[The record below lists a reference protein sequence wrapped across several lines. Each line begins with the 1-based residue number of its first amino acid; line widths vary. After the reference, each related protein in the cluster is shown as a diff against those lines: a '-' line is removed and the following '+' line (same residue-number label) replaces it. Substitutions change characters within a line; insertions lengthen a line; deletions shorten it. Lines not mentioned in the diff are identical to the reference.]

1 MMRTVRFAL
10 RMLSREW
17 RSGELGVLLLALT
30 VAVGALSGV
39 GFLVSRIRAA
49 VTLQASSVLAA
60 DLRVDSAQPIAPA
73 VFAAAARDGLRS
85 ARTIGMLSVV
95 FAGQR
100 SQLTDLYA
108 VTDGYP
114 LRGKILTAAAPF
126 APGSAAHGIPP
137 SGVVWAD
144 SRLLT
149 ALGARPG
156 ARLTIGAA
164 TFRVGRVLISRPD
177 QAGAFSGLVPSLLMN
192 AADLAR
198 TQLIEPGSR
207 VRYSAL
213 FAGGARRVAALRAWL
228 RSHLSGGERLQTIA
242 EASQQIHSAMQRA
255 ERFLNLA
262 SLTAVLLCAAAV
274 AMAARRYVARHL
286 DSVALLKTLGATRA
300 FILGMTLAQLLAIA
314 LLTGVAGDA
323 LGALTQLW
331 LVRALHGLLAAR
343 ALPPPGLAPAGLGVL
358 SAFALLAGFALP
370 PLLQLTR
377 TPALRVL
384 RRDLDPPRPGVWLA
398 FGPAAALLILLI
410 RWVMGPGRPFVMLTL
425 GLAAFLLALLGAALL
440 LVALANRLRARVGV
454 AWRYGI
460 ANLARRRMDSVVQ
473 IVAFGTGIMALS
485 LLGIIRSDLTGGWRR
500 TLPADLPN
508 YFFINIPADRRTAFA
523 AALTKLG
530 ARPQR
535 MLPLL
540 RGRLRAID
548 GRPVDSIHFANPR
561 ARHFALREQNFTDS
575 AQLGDGNRVIA
586 GRWWSADETGQPLV
600 SVASEYMRWLD
611 LRLGEPLTFEVGGNT
626 LTVRIASVRKVRWD
640 SFKPN
645 FFLVFAPGVLR
656 KETGTYVTSA
666 YLSAPQA
673 RDLAALAQRF
683 PSVSI
688 FDIDALLQDVRSML
702 TKAILAVESV
712 FLFTLC
718 AGLIVLLAAVHSSRE
733 QRRFE
738 SAMLRTLGARRATV
752 TQGIWAEFAAL
763 GALSGLIGAA
773 GASAGAWYVTRD
785 VLDLPYV
792 FDPLVCIAALLG
804 GTLLVATSGW
814 LATRSVLRQ
823 PPLTVLRE
831 GAD

>member
-1 MMRTVRFAL
+1 ML
-10 RMLSREW
+10 RREW
-17 RSGELGVLLLALT
+17 RGGEFGVLLLALT
-30 VAVGALSGV
+30 VAVGALTGV

-85 ARTIGMLSVV
+85 ARTVGMLSVV
-95 FAGQR
+95 FAAQR

-114 LRGKILTAAAPF
+114 LRGRVLTATAPF
-126 APGSAAHGIPP
+126 TRGTAARGIPP
-137 SGVVWAD
+137 RGVVWVD

-149 ALGARPG
+149 SLGARPG
-156 ARLTIGAA
+156 AHLTIGAA
-164 TFRVGRVLISRPD
+164 TFTIGRVLIARPD
-177 QAGAFSGLVPSLLMN
+177 QAGTFSGLVPSLLMN

-213 FAGGARRVAALRAWL
+213 FAGSAARVDALRAWL
-228 RSHLSGGERLQTIA
+228 RSHLGAGERLRTVAQ
-242 EASQQIHSAMQRA
+242 ASQQIHSAVQRSG
-255 ERFLNLA
+255 RFLNLA
-262 SLTAVLLCAAAV
+262 SLTALLLCAAAV

-286 DSVALLKTLGATRA
+286 DTVALLKTLGATRR
-300 FILGMTLAQLLAIA
+300 FILAMTLAQMVAIA
-314 LLTGVAGDA
+314 LLAGAAGDA
-323 LGALTQLW
+323 LGYLTQMW
-331 LVRALHGLLAAR
+331 LVHALRGLLAQR
-343 ALPPPGLAPAGLGVL
+343 ALPPAGLAPVGIGVL
-358 SAFALLAGFALP
+358 MAFALLAGFALP

-384 RRDLDPPRPGVWLA
+384 RRDLDPPRPAMLLA
-398 FGPAAALLILLI
+398 FGPAVALLVLMI

-425 GLAAFLLALLGAALL
+425 GLAAFVAALLGAALL
-440 LVALANRLRARVGV
+440 LVSTANRLRGRVGV

-460 ANLARRRMDSVVQ
+460 ANLGRRRMDSVVQ
-473 IVAFGTGIMALS
+473 IVAFGTGIMALA

-508 YFFINIPADRRTAFA
+508 YFFINIPAARRTEFA
-523 AALTKLG
+523 AALRRLG
-530 ARPQR
+530 APAQR

-548 GRPVDSIHFANPR
+548 GQPVESIHFTHPR
-561 ARHFALREQNFTDS
+561 GRHFALREQNFTDS
-575 AQLGDGNRVIA
+575 ARLGGGNRIIA
-586 GRWWSADETGQPLV
+586 GRWWNATDAGQPLV
-600 SVASEYMRWLD
+600 SVASQYMRWLG

-626 LTVRIASVRKVRWD
+626 LTVRIASVRRVRWD

-645 FFLVFAPGVLR
+645 FFLVFAPGLLR

-666 YLSAPQA
+666 YLTPQRA
-673 RDLAALAQRF
+673 RALAQLARRF

-688 FDIDALLQDVRSML
+688 FDIDALLRDVRSML
-702 TKAILAVESV
+702 RKAILAVQSV
-712 FLFTLC
+712 FLFTL
-718 AGLIVLLAAVHSSRE
+718 AGGLIVLLAAVHSSRE

-738 SAMLRTLGARRATV
+738 SAMLRALGASRATV
-752 TQGIWAEFAAL
+752 AGGIWAEFAAL
-763 GALSGLIGAA
+763 GALAGLIGAA
-773 GASAGAWYVTRD
+773 GASAGAWYVTHE

-792 FDPLVCIAALLG
+792 FDPVVCAAALFG
-804 GTLLVATSGW
+804 GTLLVAASGW
-814 LATRSVLRQ
+814 LATRTVLRY
-823 PPLTVLRE
+823 PPLAVLRE
-831 GAD
+831 GPL

>member
-30 VAVGALSGV
+30 VAVGALTGV

-60 DLRVDSAQPIAPA
+60 DLRVDSAQPIDPA
-73 VFAAAARDGLRS
+73 VFAAAERDGLRS
-85 ARTIGMLSVV
+85 ARSIGMLSVV
-95 FAGQR
+95 FAAQR

-114 LRGKILTAAAPF
+114 LRGEILTATAPF
-126 APGSAAHGIPP
+126 APGTAARGIPP

-149 ALGARPG
+149 SLGARPG

-164 TFRVGRVLISRPD
+164 TFTVGRVLISRPD
-177 QAGAFSGLVPSLLMN
+177 QAGTFSGLVPSLLMN

-207 VRYSAL
+207 VHYSAL
-213 FAGGARRVAALRAWL
+213 FAGSARRVAALRAWL
-228 RSHLSGGERLQTIA
+228 GTHLRTGERLRTIA
-242 EASQQIHSAMQRA
+242 EASRQIHSAMQRS

-274 AMAARRYVARHL
+274 ALAARRYVARHL

-314 LLTGVAGDA
+314 LLTGAAGDA

-331 LVRALHGLLAAR
+331 LVHALRGMLAAR
-343 ALPPPGLAPAGLGVL
+343 ALPAPGLAPAGIGVL
-358 SAFALLAGFALP
+358 LAFALLVGFALP

-384 RRDLDPPRPGVWLA
+384 RRDLEPPRAGVWLA
-398 FGPAAALLILLI
+398 FGPAAALLVLLI
-410 RWVMGPGRPFVMLTL
+410 RWVMGPGRPFVMLAL
-425 GLAAFLLALLGAALL
+425 GLAAFVLALLGAALL
-440 LVALANRLRARVGV
+440 LVALANRLRGRVGV

-508 YFFINIPADRRTAFA
+508 YFFINIPAERRTTFA
-523 AALTKLG
+523 AALKTLG

-548 GRPVDSIHFANPR
+548 GRPVESIHFANPR

-575 AQLGDGNRVIA
+575 AVLGDGNRVIA

-626 LTVRIASVRKVRWD
+626 LTVRIASVRQVRWD

-666 YLSAPQA
+666 YLTARQA
-673 RDLAALAQRF
+673 RDLAALARRF

-738 SAMLRTLGARRATV
+738 SAMLRALGASRATV
-752 TQGIWAEFAAL
+752 AQGIWAEFAAL

-773 GASAGAWYVTRD
+773 GASAGAWYLTRY
-785 VLDLPYV
+785 VLHLPYV
-792 FDPLVCIAALLG
+792 FDPLAGLAALFG
-804 GTLLVATSGW
+804 GTLLVAMSGW